1 MVTPIISISVPTWK
15 IHHKKLSPAFNQHV
29 LNGFMDVFNRQSS
42 VMVEAMAKEL
52 GKEGFD
58 AYAYT
63 GAGTLEMICRTCI
76 YLLRQVVKKKR
87 SDFIAKKKND
97 ENGPET
103 ARPFRAFLDLM
114 LELTAKEGIFTE
126 KEIREEVD
134 TIIAAGQETTG
145 YAMLYILLLLGAHQE
160 QQQKVY
166 NEIREIFGDS
176 DRDVTKEDLTHL
188 VYLETSIK
196 ESMRIYPV
204 APVVFRQ
211 IDRELKLSHLY
222 QYGGSS
228 GVELPNDEKENNG
241 LGAGTGGPT
250 AWAVIERIL
259 VFSDN

>member
-63 GAGTLEMICRTCI
+63 GAGTLEMICQTAMGI
-76 YLLRQVVKKKR
+76 PTDQQNIVDPLYLEAANKIFDLMAKRVTKIWLHPQFMYNLLGYKKVEDDALRVLHHVSDTVVKKKR
-87 SDFIAKKKND
+87 SDFIAKKKNN

-103 ARPFRAFLDLM
+103 ERPFRAFLDLM
-114 LELTAKEGIFTE
+114 LELTAKDGIFTE

-134 TIIAAGQETTG
+134 TVIAAGQETTG

-166 NEIREIFGDS
+166 NE
-176 DRDVTKEDLTHL
+176 L
-188 VYLETSIK
+188 V
-196 ESMRIYPV
+196 
-204 APVVFRQ
+204 
-211 IDRELKLSHLY
+211 
-222 QYGGSS
+222 
-228 GVELPNDEKENNG
+228 
-241 LGAGTGGPT
+241 
-250 AWAVIERIL
+250 
-259 VFSDN
+259 